1 MRLINLSLKC
11 CADYLSNFYLTIA
24 VSLLK
29 LLQYHTKN
37 CFGGEIGMKDRLK
50 KMKLS
55 KRLNYGYAVVIAI
68 MVLSGIM
75 SIIGL
80 GVIFGNFKSYVSTV
94 NMADS
99 AAKQSIILDPLTTSE
114 SCLAASSAAIIPFS
128 TALTEV
134 SISAVDSLAALALC
148 AASTDT

>member
-1 MRLINLSLKC
+1 
-11 CADYLSNFYLTIA
+11 
-24 VSLLK
+24 
-29 LLQYHTKN
+29 
-37 CFGGEIGMKDRLK
+37 MKEKLK

-99 AAKQSIILDPLTTSE
+99 AAKHQGDGNESGYLDIQRL
-114 SCLAASSAAIIPFS
+114 
-128 TALTEV
+128 
-134 SISAVDSLAALALC
+134 
-148 AASTDT
+148 